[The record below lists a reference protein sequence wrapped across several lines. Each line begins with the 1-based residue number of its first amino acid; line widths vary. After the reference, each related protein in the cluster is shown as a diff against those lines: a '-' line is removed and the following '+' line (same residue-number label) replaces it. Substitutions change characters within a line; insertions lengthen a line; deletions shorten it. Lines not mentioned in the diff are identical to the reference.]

1 MSTLTLVR
9 HGQANSAATTEEDYD
24 RLSDIGREQAQ
35 HLGDHFRYID
45 TKFDAIFAGTL
56 HRQQD
61 TAQAL
66 RDSCQADLQTD
77 KRLNEIEYYTLTQ
90 QLIDQFDIDRP
101 TGEFGHVKHF
111 HTLYDLWS
119 DDKIENPPETYENY
133 ETRVR
138 NMLEDMRHAGPN
150 VLAVTS
156 GGIIAMAIK
165 LALGLDNDGLV
176 KCLLAGMNTGVTKLH
191 YINGSFGLL
200 QMNAMPHLEHPDRL
214 DLRTFY

>member
-24 RLSDIGREQAQ
+24 RLSDIGHQQAQ
-35 HLGDHFRYID
+35 YLGDHFRYID
-45 TKFDAIFAGTL
+45 AEFDAIFAGSL

-66 RDSCQADLQTD
+66 KHSCKTDIRTD

-90 QLIDQFDIDRP
+90 QLVDQFGMNRP
-101 TGEFGHVKHF
+101 TGEFGPVKHF
-111 HTLYDLWS
+111 HKLYDLWS
-119 DDKIENPPETYENY
+119 ANEITNPPETYETY
-133 ETRVR
+133 ETRVGD
-138 NMLEDMRHAGPN
+138 MLEDMRHSGPN

-165 LALGLDNDGLV
+165 LALGLDNIGLV
-176 KCLLAGMNTGVTKLH
+176 KCLLAGMNTGITKLQ

-200 QMNAMPHLEHPDRL
+200 QMNALPHLEHPDRL